1 MLQGQLQTYSCLLI
15 PQLWR
20 SPASHPLPIP
30 PFVPQT
36 NAAST
41 PPRTPRHTPH
51 HTAYA
56 QPIAHSTAPM
66 HPPHSNSQTHLAIP
80 TSTSLTPPPNLLAQ
94 HPDNVTWHMMLSA
107 LPALHVLNVT
117 WQITGPAPTM
127 QGSAKT
133 IGRCRL
139 GPEYDGQVAL
149 TLRLPV
155 GMH

>member
-1 MLQGQLQTYSCLLI
+1 MPAHSATVEVPSQPPSAYSTIRPSDKCCKHPTTY
-15 PQLWR
+15 
-20 SPASHPLPIP
+20 AS
-30 PFVPQT
+30 
-36 NAAST
+36 
-41 PPRTPRHTPH
+41 HTPH

-94 HPDNVTWHMMLSA
+94 HPDNVTWHTMLSG
-107 LPALHVLNVT
+107 LPALRVLNVT

-139 GPEYDGQVAL
+139 GPEYDGQVDL